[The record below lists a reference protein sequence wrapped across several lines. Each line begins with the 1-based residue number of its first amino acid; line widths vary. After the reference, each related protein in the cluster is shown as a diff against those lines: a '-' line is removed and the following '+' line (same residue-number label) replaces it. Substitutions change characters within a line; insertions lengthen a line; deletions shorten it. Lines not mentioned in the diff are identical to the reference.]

1 MRLIDGDYI
10 KDWASKVY
18 NSYNSTMATAEG
30 KRGIDLCFKRQ
41 EVYKL
46 VCDIAK
52 SAPEIDPETLPI
64 VQELIAEI
72 ADREDVSIIQHN
84 EIHELRD
91 TIKKLKDD
99 IAQCKPVVHA
109 HWVPS
114 EDFGCGVDVYKCS
127 KCGRKIYVP
136 SLLCLDEMG
145 VIKNFPYCH
154 CGAKMDKVIEE

>member
-1 MRLIDGDYI
+1 MRLIDVDSLGLFTMDSGFPYRMYAGGWNKAVRLIYKAPTI
-10 KDWASKVY
+10 K
-18 NSYNSTMATAEG
+18 
-30 KRGIDLCFKRQ
+30 
-41 EVYKL
+41 
-46 VCDIAK
+46 
-52 SAPEIDPETLPI
+52 PETLLI

-109 HWVPS
+109 HWVPIY
-114 EDFGCGVDVYKCS
+114 DFGFGVDTYKCS

-145 VIKNFPYCH
+145 VIKNYPYCH
-154 CGAKMDKVIEE
+154 CGAKMDEVIEE